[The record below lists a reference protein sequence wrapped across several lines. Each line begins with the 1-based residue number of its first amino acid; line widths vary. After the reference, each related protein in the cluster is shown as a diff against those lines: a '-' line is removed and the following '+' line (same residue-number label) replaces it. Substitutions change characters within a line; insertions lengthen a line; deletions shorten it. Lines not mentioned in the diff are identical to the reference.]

1 MNTETIQNYTPHQS
15 KTRKLWERVGL
26 PASHGFILIQEIE
39 YGLSLNVVDK
49 ATKELNIPQSLL
61 LKLIGIKPSHFSR
74 RKISGKLTSVESERL
89 VRFIRVVDSAIK
101 LMGGDSQ
108 EAIKWL
114 VAPALNMNGQSP
126 ASLICTETG
135 ALEVMQ
141 LIGRTRH
148 GVFS

>member
-1 MNTETIQNYTPHQS
+1 
-15 KTRKLWERVGL
+15 
-26 PASHGFILIQEIE
+26 
-39 YGLSLNVVDK
+39 
-49 ATKELNIPQSLL
+49 
-61 LKLIGIKPSHFSR
+61 
-74 RKISGKLTSVESERL
+74 
-89 VRFIRVVDSAIK
+89 
-101 LMGGDSQ
+101 MGGDSQ